1 MKQNDYLTL
10 SEDGKVLIECD
21 VHYIGEI
28 VIPNSV
34 TVIGEEAFFG
44 CSGLQSIVIPNSVTQ
59 IRDRAF
65 SGCDNLIWIEIPNS
79 VKRIGECAFDGC
91 TKLI

>member
-34 TVIGEEAFFG
+34 TVIGEEFMWK
-44 CSGLQSIVIPNSVTQ
+44 CLRT
-59 IRDRAF
+59 
-65 SGCDNLIWIEIPNS
+65 L
-79 VKRIGECAFDGC
+79 
-91 TKLI
+91 